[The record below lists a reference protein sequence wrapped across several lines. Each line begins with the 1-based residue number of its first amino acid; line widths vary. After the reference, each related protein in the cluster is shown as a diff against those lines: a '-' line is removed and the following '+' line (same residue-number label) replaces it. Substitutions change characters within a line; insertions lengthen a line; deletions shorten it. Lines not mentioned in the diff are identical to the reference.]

1 MDEEIEIKQLRK
13 EQVPRAH
20 PMPDFTRPFA
30 PKRYGISNHLSPVF
44 SSDLIIIFC
53 IVKRQSFNLTIS
65 APRGSKSTEIIDS
78 CTFPYTYAIIPF
90 DLFSTE
96 TFGENAGH

>member
-30 PKRYGISNHLSPVF
+30 PKRYGISNHLSPV
-44 SSDLIIIFC
+44 SSNDLIATFC
-53 IVKRQSFNLTIS
+53 IVNHSNLTIS

-78 CTFPYTYAIIPF
+78 CTFPYTYAIVPF

-96 TFGENAGH
+96 TFGENAGQ